1 MLRLILVGSKY
12 RTNEPCLYREAG
24 RTCLSYLLTRSISVY
39 LLRDK
44 PLIKLEDSLCFQQL
58 ISCILTLMAW
68 TGLVLPM
75 TSDLKNNLL
84 KDHNVTCFVNISLR
98 DSSHVTSCPL
108 YHKWHTQFS
117 KMLWLCNST
126 PGKTNKQTK
135 TQHNYV
141 THYFPSGALL
151 CNITLLILKSIRC
164 SSLFSLP
171 LFTYAVT

>member
-1 MLRLILVGSKY
+1 
-12 RTNEPCLYREAG
+12 
-24 RTCLSYLLTRSISVY
+24 
-39 LLRDK
+39 
-44 PLIKLEDSLCFQQL
+44 
-58 ISCILTLMAW
+58 MAW

-126 PGKTNKQTK
+126 PGKTNKQTNK
-135 TQHNYV
+135 NTTQLCNALFSFRGF
-141 THYFPSGALL
+141 TLQHYFSDFEKHQVFIFIFFATFHL
-151 CNITLLILKSIRC
+151 CSYLTCGRKCLVCQHHLSNLHLDSWCKNLR
-164 SSLFSLP
+164 LP
-171 LFTYAVT
+171 YDQN

>member
-1 MLRLILVGSKY
+1 
-12 RTNEPCLYREAG
+12 
-24 RTCLSYLLTRSISVY
+24 
-39 LLRDK
+39 
-44 PLIKLEDSLCFQQL
+44 
-58 ISCILTLMAW
+58 MAW

-126 PGKTNKQTK
+126 PGKTNKQTNK
-135 TQHNYV
+135 NTTQ
-141 THYFPSGALL
+141 L
-151 CNITLLILKSIRC
+151 CNALFSFRGFYFATLLFWFWKASGVHLYFLCHFSPMQLLNMWKKM
-164 SSLFSLP
+164 SSLS
-171 LFTYAVT
+171 TSSE